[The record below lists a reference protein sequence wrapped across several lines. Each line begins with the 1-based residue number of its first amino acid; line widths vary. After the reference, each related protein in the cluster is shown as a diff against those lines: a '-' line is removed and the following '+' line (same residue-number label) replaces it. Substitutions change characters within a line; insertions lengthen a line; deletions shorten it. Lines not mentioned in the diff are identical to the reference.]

1 MLFICKAPETGS
13 NSTKESKRVTNHI
26 RQQSRSVRGFYYLC
40 FLQKTG
46 NSIQKQKPYSKSIFR
61 NTVSDQHFGTLDI
74 WQFIMTT
81 SSLIEWILLRLLSW
95 NSDKLSLV
103 CPDNAIKLH
112 YSWDLLRNDENGL
125 EGYDRSRW
133 VYVGREPERLQLKR
147 RIWWCFLIWQ
157 GMRVATNLRTRHSC
171 REYVSLVSMNAVAQE
186 RPYHLFHSLP

>member
-46 NSIQKQKPYSKSIFR
+46 KSIQKQKPYSKSIFR

-103 CPDNAIKLH
+103 CPDNAIKLR
-112 YSWDLLRNDENGL
+112 LFLRSL
-125 EGYDRSRW
+125 EEWWKWARGIWSKPMSLC
-133 VYVGREPERLQLKR
+133 RE
-147 RIWWCFLIWQ
+147 
-157 GMRVATNLRTRHSC
+157 RTRAAAI
-171 REYVSLVSMNAVAQE
+171 ETKNLVVF
-186 RPYHLFHSLP
+186 PHLTGHEGSN